1 MVICIILAFAV
12 FFLGCAQEETMGTVQ
27 GTVTLENA
35 TEHIGVKINLTGTG
49 FTATTQRDGSFQI
62 SNVPAGS
69 YKIAVEKEGYIS
81 VEQEIEIR
89 VGEVTKVEFVL
100 LSEIPVPP
108 SLPNP

>member
-1 MVICIILAFAV
+1 MVKYMVICIILAFAV

-35 TEHIGVKINLTGTG
+35 TEYTGVKVSLIGTG
-49 FTATTQRDGSFQI
+49 FTATTQSDGSFQI

-81 VEQEIEIR
+81 VDR
-89 VGEVTKVEFVL
+89 K
-100 LSEIPVPP
+100 
-108 SLPNP
+108 